1 MPVTPQ
7 VELRDTSAAGRA
19 ELEAL
24 VRRCGGESLGP
35 GIVVGECSNHQGRRD
50 ERVIVGSDP
59 GWRRPCLARRG
70 VTDRFDER

>member
-7 VELRDTSAAGRA
+7 VELHDTSAAVVLSWRPW
-19 ELEAL
+19 
-24 VRRCGGESLGP
+24 CGAAAGSPWGP

-70 VTDRFDER
+70 VTDRLDER